1 MRIHANAT
9 IADSIKAIQAIK
21 SLHQDSGSAS
31 DFRSAPSGQPPCR
44 GARCRCTA
52 SANWLAVHRL
62 ADIAA
67 GALCEDP
74 RDPAGTPPTILKS
87 RFETDMEG
95 TVTGGARTGG
105 C

>member
-9 IADSIKAIQAIK
+9 IADANKAIQAIK

-52 SANWLAVHRL
+52 RATWLAVHRSG
-62 ADIAA
+62 DIAA
-67 GALCEDP
+67 GAAADAP

-95 TVTGGARTGG
+95 GHAGTRTGG
-105 C
+105 